1 MRNTGGSMRSLVV
14 FLIVALSLTAGNA
27 MAESIKGRLGI
38 TGQVGFQVPSNS
50 EYDPNFINAVTEA
63 TGTTLPSQLKVDTN
77 FAGGGGLI
85 YGLTDNLALEAHV
98 IYTPELDVKNSAG
111 VKVLQL
117 DTTNASL
124 GFQLRNN
131 VADSDLAAYIGGGVD
146 VLVSNVEDANGG
158 KGDVDTVVGGHVN
171 AGGDYFITKRWA
183 LNLDLRGV
191 FFPEANIKGNGITV
205 AKYDPISF
213 VALFG
218 VRFFIN

>member
-1 MRNTGGSMRSLVV
+1 MNK
-14 FLIVALSLTAGNA
+14 FLALMIGTILLAASVGAA
-27 MAESIKGRLGI
+27 EAESIKGRLGI
-38 TGQVGFQVPSNS
+38 TGQVGFMVPSNS
-50 EYDPNFINAVTEA
+50 EYDPNFINAVTVA

-124 GFQLRNN
+124 GIQLRNN
-131 VADSDLAAYIGGGVD
+131 VADSDLAAYIGAGVD
-146 VLVSNVEDANGG
+146 VLVSNVQDASGVDG
-158 KGDVDTVVGGHVN
+158 KVSTVVGGHVN
-171 AGGDYFITKRWA
+171 AGGDYFMTKHWA

-191 FFPEANIKGNGITV
+191 FFPDADIKGNNGIKV
-205 AKYDPISF
+205 AQYNPISF